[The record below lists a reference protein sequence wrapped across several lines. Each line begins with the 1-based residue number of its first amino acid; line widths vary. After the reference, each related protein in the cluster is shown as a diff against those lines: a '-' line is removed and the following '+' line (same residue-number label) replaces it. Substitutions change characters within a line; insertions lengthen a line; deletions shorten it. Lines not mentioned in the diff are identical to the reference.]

1 KRRGIAT
8 GLHYTPLPLHP
19 LFAGHSEPIPTA
31 LDVYDH
37 MCTLPLHAALTVNP
51 RALQARLSLA
61 RLYREAGEKQRGL
74 EELQVAVR
82 LHPGS
87 PEALDEYER
96 ALATLEGP
104 VTRQGR

>member
-1 KRRGIAT
+1 MTNRADARA
-8 GLHYTPLPLHP
+8 P
-19 LFAGHSEPIPTA
+19 AMVA
-31 LDVYDH
+31 QAARA
-37 MCTLPLHAALTVNP
+37 LHAALTVNP

-87 PEALDEYER
+87 PEALERVPASAGQPRGAGDATGPMRRASPPPLAPNER
-96 ALATLEGP
+96 A
-104 VTRQGR
+104 GRDHTP